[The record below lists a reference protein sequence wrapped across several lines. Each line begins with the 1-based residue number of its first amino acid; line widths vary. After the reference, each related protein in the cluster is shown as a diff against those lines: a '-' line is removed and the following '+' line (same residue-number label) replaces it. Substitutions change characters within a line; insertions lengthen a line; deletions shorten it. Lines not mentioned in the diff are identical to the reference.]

1 MDVKTIVK
9 HPKMLVMVMIEKLR
23 LDSAIYVFLTTRLTP
38 KDFVNQSV
46 EAIQLCYP
54 LQKNVMELISDVSF
68 VKFKKDTHVFLNQL
82 FLNAI
87 QSAETEFSYLLKNVT
102 METQRITT
110 DVHHHALEN
119 LVSDVSIT
127 DVSLL
132 VETEFL
138 QETSN
143 VTMESLM
150 ERAARMIVQE

>member
-82 FLNAI
+82 FQNVI
-87 QSAETEFSYLLKNVT
+87 QSVETEFS
-102 METQRITT
+102 
-110 DVHHHALEN
+110 
-119 LVSDVSIT
+119 LVMKSVI
-127 DVSLL
+127 LL
-132 VETEFL
+132 VKKMSV
-138 QETSN
+138 Q
-143 VTMESLM
+143 
-150 ERAARMIVQE
+150 MIV